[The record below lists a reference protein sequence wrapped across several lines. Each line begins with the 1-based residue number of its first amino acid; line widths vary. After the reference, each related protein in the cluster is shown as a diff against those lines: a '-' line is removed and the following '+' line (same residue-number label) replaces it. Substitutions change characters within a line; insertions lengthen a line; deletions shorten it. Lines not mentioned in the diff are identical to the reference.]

1 MTIPQWLGFYFWDRA
16 FGAYNGS
23 VTGGDAV
30 KEISFTYD
38 SNTRTVPGRK
48 GGIQV
53 ENLVPQLPDEERTA
67 RRRGI
72 KDRLFEV
79 FVRYAEGRK

>member
-1 MTIPQWLGFYFWDRA
+1 M
-16 FGAYNGS
+16 
-23 VTGGDAV
+23 
-30 KEISFTYD
+30 KEMGFTYD
-38 SNTRTVPGRK
+38 SNTRAVPGRK
-48 GGIQV
+48 GEIQV

>member
-1 MTIPQWLGFYFWDRA
+1 M
-16 FGAYNGS
+16 
-23 VTGGDAV
+23 
-30 KEISFTYD
+30 KEISFTY
-38 SNTRTVPGRK
+38 GRK

>member
-1 MTIPQWLGFYFWDRA
+1 M
-16 FGAYNGS
+16 
-23 VTGGDAV
+23 

-48 GGIQV
+48 GRIQV

>member
-1 MTIPQWLGFYFWDRA
+1 M
-16 FGAYNGS
+16 
-23 VTGGDAV
+23 

-38 SNTRTVPGRK
+38 IDTRTVPGRK

-53 ENLVPQLPDEERTA
+53 ENLVPRLPDEERAA
-67 RRRGI
+67 RQRGI

-79 FVRYAEGRK
+79 FVRYTEGRK

>member
-1 MTIPQWLGFYFWDRA
+1 M
-16 FGAYNGS
+16 
-23 VTGGDAV
+23 
-30 KEISFTYD
+30 KETCFTYD
-38 SNTRTVPGRK
+38 RNIHSVPGRK
-48 GGIQV
+48 GVIQV
-53 ENLVPQLPDEERTA
+53 ENLVPKLPDEERAA

>member
-1 MTIPQWLGFYFWDRA
+1 M
-16 FGAYNGS
+16 
-23 VTGGDAV
+23 
-30 KEISFTYD
+30 KEICFTYD
-38 SNTRTVPGRK
+38 RNIHSVPGRK
-48 GGIQV
+48 GVIQV

>member
-1 MTIPQWLGFYFWDRA
+1 M
-16 FGAYNGS
+16 
-23 VTGGDAV
+23 
-30 KEISFTYD
+30 KETCFTYD
-38 SNTRTVPGRK
+38 RNIHTVSGRK
-48 GGIQV
+48 GGIRI

>member
-1 MTIPQWLGFYFWDRA
+1 M
-16 FGAYNGS
+16 
-23 VTGGDAV
+23 

-38 SNTRTVPGRK
+38 SNTRT
-48 GGIQV
+48 V